1 MNSCPHCGLVDQ
13 LRGLRAIANDGTTT
27 TDLMIGSA
35 GPVDACTCATNLK
48 KTYGE
53 GIGLETI
60 EDCTSLTTLDL
71 GQRVAIL
78 KDRAE
83 KPPRCAGCHEW
94 SKHRLG
100 LTIGHALV
108 AVVWLCDRHK
118 RLAEYGSWS
127 FQIEPNYGVPWHE
140 T

>member
-13 LRGLRAIANDGTTT
+13 ARGLRVIANEGMTTT
-27 TDLMIGSA
+27 RMIGSA
-35 GPVDACTCATNLK
+35 EKSSSCTCATNLK
-48 KTYGE
+48 HSHGDGT
-53 GIGLETI
+53 GLERI
-60 EDCTSLTTLDL
+60 EDCTSLNTLDL
-71 GQRVAIL
+71 GQGVVMPKNRD
-78 KDRAE
+78 K
-83 KPPRCAGCHEW
+83 KSPRCAGCHEG

-100 LTIGHALV
+100 LTIDHTLV

-140 T
+140 I